1 MSKAKDFDSNFV
13 SGAYEVNKER
23 DKRRNRRMQNIKHK
37 KEAEKLAKSDWHG
50 GYYWKDEKRVGVGVH
65 IMIIQPRREIKDYK
79 KVEIYD
85 KESGKV
91 IIRLV
96 PNGSHIAPPLRRRIK
111 EYEYVPVEKPYA
123 CKDYGNTGKKFWK
136 RLSNKRERQAVRRYI
151 DNECY
156 VYDEL
161 TIGTEEY
168 LSSVDWHFMKK

>member
-23 DKRRNRRMQNIKHK
+23 DKRRNRRMENIKHK

-85 KESGKV
+85 K
-91 IIRLV
+91 
-96 PNGSHIAPPLRRRIK
+96 
-111 EYEYVPVEKPYA
+111 
-123 CKDYGNTGKKFWK
+123 
-136 RLSNKRERQAVRRYI
+136 
-151 DNECY
+151 
-156 VYDEL
+156 
-161 TIGTEEY
+161 
-168 LSSVDWHFMKK
+168 